1 MMMMKMMMMMMSERR
16 HVRDV
21 LRTFF
26 FDLLSGRDTHKK
38 KSARFSWRCFWRTV
52 VVLFVSRREKEREM
66 KMANWIDEKLH
77 K

>member
-1 MMMMKMMMMMMSERR
+1 MMMMMMMMMSERR

-26 FDLLSGRDTHKK
+26 FDLLSGRNTHTKK
-38 KSARFSWRCFWRTV
+38 RAGGFRGDAFGGR
-52 VVLFVSRREKEREM
+52 VLFSLCSEREREREM

>member
-1 MMMMKMMMMMMSERR
+1 M
-16 HVRDV
+16 RDV

-26 FDLLSGRDTHKK
+26 FDLLSGRDTHTKK
-38 KSARFSWRCFWRTV
+38 RARGFRGDAFGGRLLFSSCLGERKR
-52 VVLFVSRREKEREM
+52 EREM

>member
-1 MMMMKMMMMMMSERR
+1 MMMMKMMMMMSERR

-38 KSARFSWRCFWRTV
+38 KRARGFRGDAFGGRLLFSSCLGERK
-52 VVLFVSRREKEREM
+52 RERNENGELDR
-66 KMANWIDEKLH
+66 
-77 K
+77 

>member
-1 MMMMKMMMMMMSERR
+1 MMMKMMMMMMSERR

-26 FDLLSGRDTHKK
+26 FDLLSGRDTQKK
-38 KSARFSWRCFWRTV
+38 ERAV
-52 VVLFVSRREKEREM
+52 FVAMLLEDGCCSLRVSEREREREM